1 MDPKL
6 ADTELSL
13 QSSDYPD
20 LQVVFDFFADNPQK
34 VLPSDPVAANP
45 RQDNPFFDPY
55 WESIRVMQESELF
68 LEGSLLKSVDCKRNS
83 NLIYLI
89 MSGFI

>member
-1 MDPKL
+1 MDSNL
-6 ADTELSL
+6 TDTELSL

-20 LQVVFDFFADNPQK
+20 LHVVFDFFADNPQK
-34 VLPSDPVAANP
+34 VLPSDAANP

-83 NLIYLI
+83 NLI
-89 MSGFI
+89 